1 MIDRTFTDNKGISW
15 TRVSKRR
22 ARRLFA
28 AGHVIEM
35 SPVNMNPCNVWCTY
49 YCIGRGLKYYEG
61 TTFDAEAS
69 AFEYY
74 NCNSECGKYAAYYVR
89 TEVLE

>member
-1 MIDRTFTDNKGISW
+1 MKNLTFTNHKGERL

-22 ARRLFA
+22 ARKLFD
-28 AGHVIEM
+28 AGYTIEM
-35 SPVNMNPCNVWCTY
+35 SPVNMNPLGAWYMY
-49 YCIGRGLKYYEG
+49 YRTGKTLKGYDG
-61 TTFDAEAS
+61 STFDNHVN

-89 TEVLE
+89 SEVL